1 MSLDSG
7 CETYN
12 NKYVSCH
19 SQSHSHSEALSD
31 ADRKMSSNIYHCSSS
46 FYNIHS
52 PLESL
57 SSDGVGGNGT
67 GGSGTGFSLHPPHTL
82 YDNCY
87 SPLSPPRNLAQSHQ
101 NNTFSQSNPLYTL
114 LPPSPSHSS
123 SHPISNLSFSSDS
136 SYSSHISNSN
146 PQPLQTG
153 KSNSSLPSPSM
164 QSLKQSSGDTSLYPN
179 ITPVPVPYFSHLAQA
194 NPSNSVNS
202 PNCISSNEFHT
213 MGLGSTQHT
222 NTPQFS
228 LYHPTQQ
235 LKPSNYFLDGTP
247 IVGPTRSAFLS
258 RNFPP
263 SPEPSPRTISSP
275 IRSVISS
282 PSMQDNYSVQSVS
295 IDNRNYDENKKIKI
309 GNNGNRY
316 VNSYDSN
323 CNGNVGELGN
333 IQTSDE
339 SSSNKL
345 NLSPDID
352 SVLNS
357 KYFLSS
363 PQNSQKNNV
372 INQNCEI
379 DYLGDNKNDFSSS
392 NKSPNKNRIKSRS
405 EDETGIIFNPEHSNS
420 DCRTFREELRTLN
433 NSLLNVPKNLLGFKK
448 LGTESFE
455 SLLLDGLNV
464 IVYLTSREGETKKKR
479 ALIIGE
485 KSSSVISVEVQSST
499 KNKPGTIKSNIC
511 VGKRKHDCNILHVF
525 GAF

>member
-12 NKYVSCH
+12 NKYVSFH

-31 ADRKMSSNIYHCSSS
+31 TDRKMSSNSYHCSSD

-82 YDNCY
+82 YDKCY

-101 NNTFSQSNPLYTL
+101 NNTFSQPNSLSTF

-136 SYSSHISNSN
+136 SYSHISNSN
-146 PQPLQTG
+146 PQPLQTR
-153 KSNSSLPSPSM
+153 KSNLSLQSPSM
-164 QSLKQSSGDTSLYPN
+164 QSLKQSSRDTLLYPN
-179 ITPVPVPYFSHLAQA
+179 ITPVPAPYFSHLAQA
-194 NPSNSVNS
+194 NPSNFVNS
-202 PNCISSNEFHT
+202 PHCVSSNEFHT
-213 MGLGSTQHT
+213 TDLGSTQHT
-222 NTPQFS
+222 NTSQFS
-228 LYHPTQQ
+228 LFHPTQQ
-235 LKPSNYFLDGTP
+235 LKPPNYFLDGTP
-247 IVGPTRSAFLS
+247 IVDPTRSVFLS

-282 PSMQDNYSVQSVS
+282 PSMQDNNSAQSVS
-295 IDNRNYDENKKIKI
+295 GNHRNYDEDKKIKI

-323 CNGNVGELGN
+323 CIGNVGELGN
-333 IQTSDE
+333 IQTYDE
-339 SSSNKL
+339 SSSNEL

-352 SVLNS
+352 CVLNS

-372 INQNCEI
+372 NQNCEI
-379 DYLGDNKNDFSSS
+379 DYIGDNKNEFSSS
-392 NKSPNKNRIKSRS
+392 NESPNKNRINSRS
-405 EDETGIIFNPEHSNS
+405 EDEIGNLFNPEHSNS
-420 DCRTFREELRTLN
+420 DYRTFREELRTLN

-464 IVYLTSREGETKKKR
+464 IVYLTSREGETKKKK

-485 KSSSVISVEVQSST
+485 KSSSIISVEVQSST

-511 VGKRKHDCNILHVF
+511 VSRRNPDCNILHVF
-525 GAF
+525 EAF